1 MDKSLIEI
9 MKTKWMYLNEEEL
22 KYYSLGIFIE
32 CICLSV
38 IISIILKLLFQS
50 DFMLSMTGF
59 TIVSIMFTVLIY
71 KRDFFDEKFQLFS
84 YDLLQGT
91 NQGLI
96 LFLFVSSFLVSWG
109 FFCAALKYG
118 LYNAIAFALAVCF
131 PGIFMF
137 LRRNAYSNE
146 NNGSVYGGGNIGY
159 HPVFYWFLGIT
170 VGSGPL
176 GVSLTNFLKDIFVKG
191 SFLNMDLI
199 LVVLALLLECF
210 VLSPDVANKILPFEL
225 KRIEGL
231 KKFSLI
237 SLGLMIILLFFNVI
251 I

>member
-1 MDKSLIEI
+1 MDRSLNEI
-9 MKTKWMYLNEEEL
+9 MKTKWMYLNDDEL
-22 KYYSLGIFIE
+22 KIYSIGIFIE

-38 IISIILKLLFQS
+38 VISILLTLLFQS
-50 DFMLSMTGF
+50 DFMLSMIGF
-59 TIVSIMFTVLIY
+59 TIVSIMFTILIY
-71 KRDFFDEKFQLFS
+71 KRDFFDEKFGLFS
-84 YDLLQGT
+84 DDLMQST

-118 LYNAIAFALAVCF
+118 LYNAIAFSLAVCF
-131 PGIFMF
+131 PGIFLL
-137 LRRNAYSNE
+137 LRRDVYSNE
-146 NNGSVYGGGNIGY
+146 NNNSVYDANISY
-159 HPVFYWFLGIT
+159 NPIFYWVMGIT

-176 GVSLTNFLKDIFVKG
+176 GVSLTNFLKDMFVKG
-191 SFLNMDLI
+191 SFFNMDLI

-225 KRIEGL
+225 KTIEGM
-231 KKFSLI
+231 KKFIII
-237 SLGLMIILLFFNVI
+237 SLGLMFILLLFYVI

>member
-22 KYYSLGIFIE
+22 KYYSFGIFIE

-38 IISIILKLLFQS
+38 IIAIILKLLFQS

-59 TIVSIMFTVLIY
+59 TIVSIMFTILIY

-84 YDLLQGT
+84 SDLMQGT

-131 PGIFMF
+131 PGIFML

-146 NNGSVYGGGNIGY
+146 TGSVYGGGNIGY
-159 HPVFYWFLGIT
+159 HPIFHWFLGIT
-170 VGSGPL
+170 AGSGPL

-225 KRIEGL
+225 KRIEGM

>member
-1 MDKSLIEI
+1 MDRSLIEI
-9 MKTKWMYLNEEEL
+9 MKTKWMYLNDDEL
-22 KYYSLGIFIE
+22 KIYSIGIFIE

-38 IISIILKLLFQS
+38 VISIILTLLFQS
-50 DFMLSMTGF
+50 DFMLSMIGF
-59 TIVSIMFTVLIY
+59 TIVSIMFTILIY
-71 KRDFFDEKFQLFS
+71 KRDFFDEKFGLFS
-84 YDLLQGT
+84 DDLTQST

-118 LYNAIAFALAVCF
+118 LYNAIAFSLAVCF
-131 PGIFMF
+131 PGIFLL
-137 LRRNAYSNE
+137 LRRDVYSNE
-146 NNGSVYGGGNIGY
+146 NNNLVYDANISY
-159 HPVFYWFLGIT
+159 NPIFYWVMGIT

-176 GVSLTNFLKDIFVKG
+176 GVSLTNFLKDMFVKG

-199 LVVLALLLECF
+199 LVALALLLECF

-225 KRIEGL
+225 KTIEGM
-231 KKFSLI
+231 KKFIII
-237 SLGLMIILLFFNVI
+237 SLGLMFILLLFYVI

>member
-1 MDKSLIEI
+1 MDKSLKEI
-9 MKTKWMYLNEEEL
+9 MRTKWMYLNCEEL

-38 IISIILKLLFQS
+38 VIAILLKLLFKS
-50 DFMLSMTGF
+50 DFILSMAGF
-59 TIVSIMFTVLIY
+59 TIVSFMFTILIY

-84 YDLLQGT
+84 SDLMQGT
-91 NQGLI
+91 NQGII
-96 LFLFVSSFLVSWG
+96 LFLFVSSFLVSWAY
-109 FFCAALKYG
+109 FCAALKYG
-118 LYNAIAFALAVCF
+118 LYNAIAFSLAVCF
-131 PGIFMF
+131 PGIFML
-137 LRRNAYSNE
+137 LRINSYSNE
-146 NNGSVYGGGNIGY
+146 NNSSMYGGGNIGY
-159 HPVFYWFLGIT
+159 HPIFYWFLGIT
-170 VGSGPL
+170 AGSGPL

-191 SFLNMDLI
+191 SFLNGDLI

-225 KRIEGL
+225 KRIEGM